1 MPTILI
7 IDDEEAIVYA
17 FCRFL
22 EKRNYTTLRASNSR
36 EALAACPKA
45 DVAFLDVRL
54 GSEDGLALL
63 PQLLATNPALR
74 IIVMTAFGTLETV
87 SRAMEGKAFDYV
99 TKPLDLQD
107 ALRLV
112 EQALASTKQPSSTT
126 DPATASGFIG
136 DSPVMQSLFK
146 QLLRVAAVEAPV
158 LITGETGTG
167 KELAARMIHQ
177 KSARSSGPF
186 VAVNCG
192 ALPEHLVESELF
204 GHSKGAFTGALQ
216 DKTGFCEAANQGV
229 LFLDEIGELPLPVQ
243 VKLLRFLDQRCF
255 EKVGGTTPIHVD
267 VRIIAATNRDLHAA
281 VAQGSFRADLFYRLA
296 VLHIQTPPL
305 RQHPDDIPE
314 LAQHFLHEVAPHTQ
328 FSPEALAVLQKHP
341 WPGNV
346 RELRNT
352 IWQAATLAAGTIL
365 QPNQIPLPC
374 APTPVSSNPSLQAF
388 VDSLPDNALA
398 LDPLLQELQKLLA
411 QRALALT
418 NGNQTAA
425 AELLGIHRNSLRRI
439 L

>member
-7 IDDEEAIVYA
+7 IDDEEAIAYA

-22 EKRNYTTLRASNSR
+22 EKRGYATLRAFNSR
-36 EALAACPKA
+36 EALAHASRA

-54 GSEDGLALL
+54 GAEDGLALL

-87 SRAMEGKAFDYV
+87 SRAMEGQAFDYV

-107 ALRLV
+107 ALHLV
-112 EQALASTKQPSSTT
+112 EQALASVQQTPQTAV
-126 DPATASGFIG
+126 PAASGFVG

-167 KELAARMIHQ
+167 KELAARLLHQ
-177 KSARSSGPF
+177 KSARANGPF

-204 GHSKGAFTGALQ
+204 GHCKGAFTGALQ
-216 DKTGFCEAANQGV
+216 DKTGFCETANHGI

-243 VKLLRFLDQRCF
+243 VKLLRFLDNPTF
-255 EKVGGTTPIHVD
+255 EKIGGTTPIHVD

-281 VAQGSFRADLFYRLA
+281 VAQGSFRADLFYRLD

-305 RQHPDDIPE
+305 RQHPDDIPA
-314 LAQHFLHEVAPHTQ
+314 LAQHFLHEVAPHTH
-328 FSPEALAVLQKHP
+328 FSPEALAALQKHP

-352 IWQAATLAAGTIL
+352 IWQAATLAAGSLL
-365 QPNQIPLPC
+365 QPNQIPF
-374 APTPVSSNPSLQAF
+374 APASEKNASPSLQAF
-388 VDSLPDNALA
+388 VDSLSDDSLA
-398 LDPLLQELQKLLA
+398 MEPLLQALQKLLA

-425 AELLGIHRNSLRRI
+425 AELLGIHRNSLHRI